1 MPNAGRIVTFA
12 TDLVLALAAS
22 GSIARAVQPGVDIA
36 APRVA
41 LVSANGLTLRFEPPT
56 VAVEQGDYVQWNW
69 MSSGSHTTTSGNPCV
84 ADLLWSANLT
94 STTPQFTRQFLES
107 AGARPYFCSPHCGLG
122 MTGSVG
128 VTTVINVDV
137 TDTGGSAALTW
148 TGGGGLYRVF
158 RSDSPL
164 FPSASTVVL
173 TPAGGTN
180 QTSLLDAALPP
191 ATGSATFYLVMNQ
204 F

>member
-1 MPNAGRIVTFA
+1 MPKAARIVTLA
-12 TDLVLALAAS
+12 MGLVTAIAAS
-22 GSIARAVQPGVDIA
+22 APVALAVQPGVDIA

-41 LVSANGLTLRFEPPT
+41 IVSANGLTLRFEPPT

-69 MSSGSHTTTSGNPCV
+69 TGGIHTTTSGVPCL
-84 ADLLWSANLT
+84 ADNLWSSSLD
-94 STTPQFTRQFLES
+94 SVTTQFSRQFLDPTGTRS
-107 AGARPYFCSPHCGLG
+107 YFCSPHCSFG

-128 VTTVINVDV
+128 VTMPINVGV
-137 TDTGGSAALTW
+137 TDSSGAALLTW

-158 RSDSPL
+158 RSDSPR
-164 FPSASTVVL
+164 FPSASTTVL

-180 QTSLLDAALPP
+180 QTSFLDTFSPQP
-191 ATGSATFYLVMNQ
+191 SIGSVSFYLVMNQ